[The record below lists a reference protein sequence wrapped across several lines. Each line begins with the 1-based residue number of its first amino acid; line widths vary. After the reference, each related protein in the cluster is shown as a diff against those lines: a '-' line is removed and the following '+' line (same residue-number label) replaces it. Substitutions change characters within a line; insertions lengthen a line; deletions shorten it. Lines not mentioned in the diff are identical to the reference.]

1 MGVPSIIVLAKKN
14 PSFWEV
20 CDFRDIKL
28 VIDGN
33 CLYNL
38 LYEYLNIDT
47 IGNFSEYAEKVEMFF
62 KWLFDRRITPY
73 VVFDGA
79 YDIDD
84 KKIETLK
91 SRSQQRA
98 ANPED
103 KTPILAKI
111 TFTKIL
117 EKLRIQYIKC
127 DFEADRDIQMLAN
140 DLKCPVL
147 SRDSDFFIFDV
158 HFGYIPFD
166 SLPLS
171 AIFDGTDEHEIKIYF
186 IENLWKKF
194 PYLRGNMALLAT
206 ALGNDYLSK
215 HSNVLQN
222 AYHSDNFR
230 LPKCKTE
237 VSDLFEIPCEAGE
250 PFFITIRK
258 VLYWICRYNDADRE
272 KRQLLYFCK
281 KDKREEE
288 MLTRS
293 LKVFTEPDDYTS
305 YNLYDLLQERESVG
319 LDRSAVPSHV
329 PTWIIDSHRRGFIP
343 DFFLNTLIHKRVFL
357 LSQVEGTHDLSSH
370 ECSLSI
376 RKVIYALL
384 LGTDQSVTEH
394 DRYRMS
400 LCEFQ
405 RTGVICVTGLLRDPF
420 IPNMPRELKIK
431 ILGAALC
438 CQIPSESICGSLGQT
453 RLFLMITTYWARVAE
468 PTININFLKSVLIS
482 YLLFST
488 IKRNEFR
495 DRKIDFRDDDCLN
508 QRKSNIDG
516 RKGANSSKGAT
527 TLNSN
532 HSGSDV
538 RLKDLYYAVTQ
549 FAGRDVKT
557 KKDYIPNII
566 HTFAQFQ
573 SCILYITYLNQLLNS
588 PLENVNPAF
597 VFNGKFLHDMDY
609 TLRKM
614 KQDII
619 GHFLASEKNHFERF
633 YNMLQFVQD
642 NVYIQDSE

>member
-1 MGVPSIIVLAKKN
+1 
-14 PSFWEV
+14 
-20 CDFRDIKL
+20 
-28 VIDGN
+28 
-33 CLYNL
+33 
-38 LYEYLNIDT
+38 
-47 IGNFSEYAEKVEMFF
+47 
-62 KWLFDRRITPY
+62 
-73 VVFDGA
+73 
-79 YDIDD
+79 
-84 KKIETLK
+84 
-91 SRSQQRA
+91 
-98 ANPED
+98 
-103 KTPILAKI
+103 
-111 TFTKIL
+111 
-117 EKLRIQYIKC
+117 
-127 DFEADRDIQMLAN
+127 
-140 DLKCPVL
+140 
-147 SRDSDFFIFDV
+147 
-158 HFGYIPFD
+158 
-166 SLPLS
+166 
-171 AIFDGTDEHEIKIYF
+171 
-186 IENLWKKF
+186 
-194 PYLRGNMALLAT
+194 MALLAT

-230 LPKCKTE
+230 LPRCKTE

-293 LKVFTEPDDYTS
+293 LKVFTEPEDYTS
-305 YNLYDLLQERESVG
+305 YNLYDLLQERESGG

-329 PTWIIDSHRRGFIP
+329 PTWIIDSHRRSFIP

-384 LGTDQSVTEH
+384 LGTEQSVTEH

-400 LCEFQ
+400 LCDFQ

-468 PTININFLKSVLIS
+468 PAININFLKSVLIS

-495 DRKIDFRDDDCLN
+495 DLKIDFRDDDCLN

-527 TLNSN
+527 ALNSN

-549 FAGRDVKT
+549 FAGRDIKT
-557 KKDYIPNII
+557 KR
-566 HTFAQFQ
+566 
-573 SCILYITYLNQLLNS
+573 ITYQILFIHLPS
-588 PLENVNPAF
+588 
-597 VFNGKFLHDMDY
+597 FNL
-609 TLRKM
+609 
-614 KQDII
+614 
-619 GHFLASEKNHFERF
+619 
-633 YNMLQFVQD
+633 
-642 NVYIQDSE
+642 VYCI

>member
-1 MGVPSIIVLAKKN
+1 MGVPSIIVLATKN

-38 LYEYLNIDT
+38 LYAYFNIDT
-47 IGNFSEYAEKVEMFF
+47 IGNFSEYAEKVEVFF
-62 KWLFDRRITPY
+62 MWLFDRRITPY

-84 KKIETLK
+84 KKIETVK

-98 ANPED
+98 ANPEE
-103 KTPILAKI
+103 KVPILAKI
-111 TFTKIL
+111 TFTKVL

-158 HFGYIPFD
+158 HHGYIPFE

-171 AIFDGTDEHEIKIYF
+171 AIFEGTDDDKIKIYF

-194 PYLRGNMALLAT
+194 PYLRYNMALLAT

-222 AYHSDNFR
+222 AYQSDNFR
-230 LPKCKTE
+230 LPRCNTE
-237 VSDLFEIPCEAGE
+237 VSNLFEIPCEAGE

-258 VLYWICRYNDADRE
+258 VLYWIYRYNDAERG

-305 YNLYDLLQERESVG
+305 YNLYDLLQERQYGG
-319 LDRSAVPSHV
+319 LHVHRSAVPSHV
-329 PTWIIDSHRRGFIP
+329 PTWIIDSHRRGLISGFV
-343 DFFLNTLIHKRVFL
+343 LNTLIHKRVFL
-357 LSQVEGTHDLSSH
+357 LSQVEGTHEVSSH

-384 LGTDQSVTEH
+384 LGTEPSVTEH

-400 LCEFQ
+400 LCEFK
-405 RTGVICVTGLLRDPF
+405 RTGVICLTGLLRGPY

-468 PTININFLKSVLIS
+468 PAINIYFLKSVLIS

-495 DRKIDFRDDDCLN
+495 DLKIDFRDDHCLN
-508 QRKSNIDG
+508 QMKSNLVTNSF
-516 RKGANSSKGAT
+516 KGSTIIYSK
-527 TLNSN
+527 
-532 HSGSDV
+532 HVCSDV
-538 RLKDLYYAVTQ
+538 RLKDLYYAVTH
-549 FAGRDVKT
+549 FAGRDFKT
-557 KKDYIPNII
+557 KRDYIPNII

-573 SCILYITYLNQLLNS
+573 SCILYTTYLNQLLNS

-597 VFNGKFLHDMDY
+597 VFNGKFLHDIYY
-609 TLRKM
+609 TIREIKE
-614 KQDII
+614 DII
-619 GHFLASEKNHFERF
+619 GHFLASEKNHFESF
-633 YNMLQFVQD
+633 NNMLQFVQE
-642 NVYIQDSE
+642 NVYVEDRE